1 MLLRLICKI
10 GSGGTAPQKP
20 AEYCCNGLTFI
31 KASNLDDII
40 NDQSEVK
47 ACKITKESAQYHRY
61 KEYPPQTIL
70 FAKSGISCTK
80 NRVYITKEKSF
91 IVNHLCALVVISS
104 KINPKWLMLFISHFN
119 VTCLIKDNSY
129 PSISLES
136 IGNIEVPIISL
147 KKQQEIISSIDRI
160 KVAIKEK
167 GHQLEAFDSLAKSRF
182 NEMFGD
188 SDLTPQLLRWQPIKE
203 VAKVMT
209 GTTPSTSDSENWDGH
224 ILWVTPAEMKEDS
237 FYIFDTER
245 KITEKGQQ
253 SKSLQLMPV
262 DTVLLSTRAPIGK
275 VGIVGKEMCCNQGF
289 KNFAFNPLYVN
300 PVFAYW
306 LLKMNTVYLQSIG
319 KGTTFKE
326 ISKSNIEKVR
336 IPVPEINRQN
346 EFANFVKQI
355 DKSKFVGHSRYF
367 L

>member
-1 MLLRLICKI
+1 MQRLFNLC
-10 GSGGTAPQKP
+10 TP
-20 AEYCCNGLTFI
+20 
-31 KASNLDDII
+31 KASNIRQGDLAESGKYPCFGATGIAGYRDNYEFENSYVGII
-40 NDQSEVK
+40 KDGAGVGRTNIYPPKSSLLGTMQYLEPNEGVNPQYLMYLVRSLKLGSTFQGSTIPHIYFKNYKNTPVKEISKEEQTIIANNLTHLDQSI
-47 ACKITKESAQYHRY
+47 ALKE
-61 KEYPPQTIL
+61 E
-70 FAKSGISCTK
+70 
-80 NRVYITKEKSF
+80 
-91 IVNHLCALVVISS
+91 
-104 KINPKWLMLFISHFN
+104 
-119 VTCLIKDNSY
+119 
-129 PSISLES
+129 
-136 IGNIEVPIISL
+136 
-147 KKQQEIISSIDRI
+147 
-160 KVAIKEK
+160 
-167 GHQLEAFDSLAKSRF
+167 QLDKLDSLAKSRF

-355 DKSKFVGHSRYF
+355 DKSKFIVQQQIDSLQELLDSKMDEYF
-367 L
+367 GQE